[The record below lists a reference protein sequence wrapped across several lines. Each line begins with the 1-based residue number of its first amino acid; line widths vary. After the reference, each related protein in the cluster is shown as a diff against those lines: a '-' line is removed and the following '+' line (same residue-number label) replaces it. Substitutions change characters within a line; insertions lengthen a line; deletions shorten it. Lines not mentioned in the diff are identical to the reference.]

1 MKIFKFI
8 GLFFLFVSALFGNVK
23 LYLPSNTIVK
33 NEAFVFV
40 LEAYGNDITFP
51 NISLIDGQ
59 SVQEIA
65 SSNATNIINGKV
77 TKKIKS

>member
-65 SSNATNIINGKV
+65 SSSATNIINGKV